1 MATKKKTT
9 KTETTKKKKTTETTK
24 NEPMFTKE
32 QIIHSKRYQELRDVC
47 IAVIPD
53 GFKGTLTQADNL
65 IDEFM
70 KGKVK

>member
-9 KTETTKKKKTTETTK
+9 KKKTTETETTK

-32 QIIHSKRYQELRDVC
+32 QIVHSKKCQELRDVC
-47 IAVIPD
+47 VAVIPD
-53 GFKGTLTQADNL
+53 DFKGTLTEVDNL
-65 IDEFM
+65 IETFM

>member
-9 KTETTKKKKTTETTK
+9 TTTKTK

-32 QIIHSKRYQELRDVC
+32 QIIHSKKYQELKDVC
-47 IAVIPD
+47 MAVIPD
-53 GFKGTLTQADNL
+53 DFKGTLTQVDNL
-65 IDEFM
+65 IENFM

>member
-9 KTETTKKKKTTETTK
+9 KKTK
-24 NEPMFTKE
+24 NEPIFTKE

-47 IAVIPD
+47 NAVIPND
-53 GFKGTLTQADNL
+53 FKGTLTRADDL

-70 KGKVK
+70 KGTVK

>member
-9 KTETTKKKKTTETTK
+9 KTETTK

-32 QIIHSKRYQELRDVC
+32 QIVHSKKYQGLRDVC
-47 IAVIPD
+47 TAVIPD
-53 GFKGTLTQADNL
+53 DFKGTLTEVDNL
-65 IDEFM
+65 IENFM